1 MNFNVAIVILNVVE
15 VSLTT
20 PQCIFVSPNTSKPPT
35 GPGVGVF
42 TGPKF
47 NYNFVV
53 NKIGIM
59 V

>member
-42 TGPKF
+42 AVPIFLRLK
-47 NYNFVV
+47 
-53 NKIGIM
+53 KLK
-59 V
+59 